1 MAYETIFST
10 PLGQL
15 VLLFLL
21 IFTLIFAILQ
31 KTEIL
36 GKGKRQIDALVALA
50 IALLVSGVGSVLD
63 FVQQII
69 PFLAIALV
77 IILVFM
83 LLLGMFYKEGTFD
96 IPSWMKVTVGIII
109 FIALLIAVLIF
120 TKGWDYIVGW
130 FGGSSG
136 WGGNV
141 ILIIVIIV
149 AILIAFFGSGK
160 SSGSGSSK

>member
-21 IFTLIFAILQ
+21 MFTLVFAILQ

-36 GKGKRQIDALVALA
+36 GKGKKQIDALIALA

-83 LLLGMFYKEGTFD
+83 LLLGMLFKEGTFD
-96 IPSWMKVTVGIII
+96 IPGWLKVTFGIII
-109 FIALLIAVLIF
+109 FIALVIAVLIF
-120 TKGWDYIVGW
+120 TKGWDYITSW
-130 FGGSSG
+130 FGNNGN
-136 WGGNV
+136 WGNNIVLIVV
-141 ILIIVIIV
+141 IVV
-149 AILIAFFGSGK
+149 AMAIAFFGSGK
-160 SSGSGSSK
+160 KDK